1 MALQQ
6 PPATDTNCTG
16 AGAPPSLLVLILDTN
31 PYAWSALTPYLTLS
45 SAVSQLLIFL
55 NAHLAFNN
63 ANRVAVLA
71 SHTDRS
77 QWLYPSPSSQMNGVA
92 TQGHSTTKAD
102 ANKYRP
108 FSLLEQELLDNLRSL
123 LSSTTPGDLTKDFVP
138 NTRTHIAGALTQAL
152 SYINRL
158 TLALTPASANAGSGH
173 ATSNSTFDSSA
184 TAMLASTASLAT
196 HVAQTAP
203 LNSRILIVSTS
214 GDLSAQYIPLMNVI
228 FAAQHSRI
236 PIDVL
241 KLAGDTVLLQQASY
255 TTSGIFLSPVALPAS
270 LAQAND
276 STQNG
281 NDEDHT
287 QLNLLPTLLHAFLP
301 DPLARTHLI
310 PATGLSVDFRAAC
323 FCHRKVVDIGYVCS
337 ICLSIF
343 CEQIPLTSE
352 GGGVAGCVC
361 YTCGTKLRLSD
372 GAGLAASALDEA
384 ITAPRKKK
392 KKRPESVAAT
402 AG

>member
-1 MALQQ
+1 MA
-6 PPATDTNCTG
+6 N
-16 AGAPPSLLVLILDTN
+16 
-31 PYAWSALTPYLTLS
+31 
-45 SAVSQLLIFL
+45 
-55 NAHLAFNN
+55 
-63 ANRVAVLA
+63 
-71 SHTDRS
+71 
-77 QWLYPSPSSQMNGVA
+77 PSPSSLKHSSE
-92 TQGHSTTKAD
+92 TQEHTTTKAD

-108 FSLLEQELLDNLRSL
+108 FSLLEQELLNNLRNL
-123 LSSTTPGDLTKDFVP
+123 LSSTTAADLTKDSVP
-138 NTRTHIAGALTQAL
+138 NTTTHIAGALTQAL

-158 TLALTPASANAGSGH
+158 TLALTPASANAGTGH

-196 HVAQTAP
+196 YVAQTAP

-255 TTSGIFLSPVALPAS
+255 TTSGIFLTPVALPAS
-270 LAQAND
+270 LAAANE
-276 STQNG
+276 SAQNSNG
-281 NDEDHT
+281 DHE

-343 CEQIPLTSE
+343 CEQIPLTRE

-372 GAGLAASALDEA
+372 GAGFAASALDEG